1 LQGLTRGS
9 DVRPVLLGGSQTF
22 FLKRNIK

>member
-1 LQGLTRGS
+1 LQGNTRGS
-9 DVRPVLLGGSQTF
+9 DVRPVLLSGSQTF